1 MKKYQIDMWINSV
14 SKADTVTT
22 ETHEATLY
30 GRTDAAKATVHN
42 VTIDGLSPEMARA
55 FGAAYAKPRGV
66 RITIEVCEPGEE
78 F

>member
-1 MKKYQIDMWINSV
+1 MKKYLLEMRINSV
-14 SKADTVTT
+14 AKADTGT
-22 ETHEATLY
+22 ETHHAALF
-30 GRTDAAKATVHN
+30 GWAGNHLRTSHN

-55 FGAAYAKPRGV
+55 FGAAYAKPNGV